1 MPQKISPAELA
12 EILAQFT
19 GTTQYYRI
27 NPQVVLTDGVKYL
40 ADNAGCYWLMDLIA
54 SYVTQRSFDDQEFV
68 SVKMDVTDRQ
78 AEVTLDDGNG
88 NVLAT
93 QQIEYT
99 DFSLGQIR
107 LYACRS
113 EQFWVVMLPSEY

>member
-1 MPQKISPAELA
+1 MPQKITPAELDA
-12 EILAQFT
+12 IFTQFT
-19 GTTQYYRI
+19 GTTQYNRI
-27 NPQVVLTDGVKYL
+27 NPHVVLTDGAKYL

-54 SYVTQRSFDDQEFV
+54 SYVTQRSYDSQDFV
-68 SVKMDVTDRQ
+68 VIKMVVSDKSAV
-78 AEVTLDDGNG
+78 VTLDDGNG

-99 DFSLGQIR
+99 DFPLEQIR